1 MGGSPETSL
10 SCRYRARRLPD
21 LACWA
26 PKRLMLSGAGGS
38 ISLMDGLVDPGG
50 LFTENYNDPAT
61 FMLVYYGKSIIFYVH

>member
-1 MGGSPETSL
+1 
-10 SCRYRARRLPD
+10 
-21 LACWA
+21 
-26 PKRLMLSGAGGS
+26 MLSGAGGS